1 MRVAIDFEGEG
12 LLEGVDDREARL
24 ELLRALENEGFTLD
38 ELREAAAHDRLAL
51 LPVERVLAV
60 EGKLYTREE
69 LAEETGLDLDFLDE
83 AARALGVPIRQ
94 PGERAITEDVLELSR
109 SAKVLL
115 DAGLPPE
122 AFLELTA
129 VMSRSMAN
137 IAASSPGSSGGAPAG
152 RRHGARPRPPVRR
165 SAPQPRPARRAH
177 ARADVNLRMREQM
190 REAVI
195 SQAELQSGK
204 LAGVQPVAVG
214 FVDIV
219 GFTRLGEDV
228 SPDDVGAVVRRFERA
243 VADAVEPPVRLV
255 KTIGDAAM
263 LVAPEPAPVVESVWA
278 WSSARRTRRRCCAAA
293 SRSGRGYRARRLVR
307 PAGEPRGS
315 AHVLRP
321 PRQRRD
327 LEGGARGGRRR
338 LQLVGSREP
347 ALQGREGKRRG
358 VPGQTVA
365 GSRSLRPAASRSV
378 SALSVFSQVKSWSSR
393 PKWP

>member
-1 MRVAIDFEGEG
+1 VRVAIDFEGEG
-12 LLEGVDDREARL
+12 MLEGVDDRAARL

-83 AARALGVPIRQ
+83 AGRALGVPIRQ

-115 DAGLPPE
+115 DAGLPRE
-122 AFLELTA
+122 AFLELTT

-137 IAASSPGSSGGAPAG
+137 IAASFAWVFGEALLQAGDTERDLGLRYAEALRNLGPLAAPTLE
-152 RRHGARPRPPVRR
+152 
-165 SAPQPRPARRAH
+165 QMF
-177 ARADVNLRMREQM
+177 NLRMREQM

-204 LAGVQPVAVG
+204 LAGAQPVAVG

-243 VADAVEPPVRLV
+243 VADAIEPPVRLV

-263 LVAPEPAPVVESVWA
+263 LVAPQPAPVVESVLGLVERSQDEAPLLRGGVALGDGLQRAGDWYGRPVNLA
-278 WSSARRTRRRCCAAA
+278 ARLTSFARRGSVVTSKEVREAV
-293 SRSGRGYRARRLVR
+293 GGGYNW
-307 PAGEPRGS
+307 S
-315 AHVLRP
+315 A
-321 PRQRRD
+321 
-327 LEGGARGGRRR
+327 
-338 LQLVGSREP
+338 
-347 ALQGREGKRRG
+347 
-358 VPGQTVA
+358 A
-365 GSRSLRPAASRSV
+365 GSQRFKGVKGSVDVFRVRRSPDPAR
-378 SALSVFSQVKSWSSR
+378 
-393 PKWP
+393 